1 MTNLKSTGKI
11 ESLLA
16 KRAALDARIER
27 LKQRSTADD
36 RKARS
41 RALLLLGVATE
52 KQIHAH
58 PGAVHMVR
66 QMIASHLKDRE
77 QAVVTSYLFS
87 AGPDPSTPESDTLDS
102 QSAVA
107 SGRAI

>member
-41 RALLLLGVATE
+41 RALPLLGVAME
-52 KQIHAH
+52 KQIQANPGIAH
-58 PGAVHMVR
+58 RIR
-66 QMIASHLKDRE
+66 QMIASNLKDRE

-87 AGPDPSTPESDTLDS
+87 TRSNPSTSEGGDPDS
-102 QSAVA
+102 QLADMA
-107 SGRAI
+107 GRAI